1 MRTLLLRA
9 LANDGHRV
17 QAFGNGAAA
26 LDHLRAAANTLDATP
41 QVLITDIRMPGL
53 SGLEMM
59 AALRD
64 LRCDVHTIVMTA
76 FGSRATHEEA
86 LALGALTV
94 LDKPFDV
101 DELRDALQRLDLEG

>member
-1 MRTLLLRA
+1 
-9 LANDGHRV
+9 
-17 QAFGNGAAA
+17 
-26 LDHLRAAANTLDATP
+26 
-41 QVLITDIRMPGL
+41 
-53 SGLEMM
+53 
-59 AALRD
+59 
-64 LRCDVHTIVMTA
+64 MTA